1 MAEKNLSAPAR
12 SRSGGSAAGVR
23 HIKFRHTERFTVL
36 GNHLTQHPDL
46 SLTAIGLAAHIQSLP
61 DGARIGIK
69 ELAKKFAEG
78 EGRIASALR
87 ELGAYGYLVRSRERT
102 ACGKVVTRT
111 VFYDNPAAGVR
122 AAFADLVGEP
132 EVPSPVAVEVAAD
145 VPPSEPEAVAPS
157 STVDVPTATVKPR
170 LPLPAPSSE
179 PTPEIRRTAAD
190 LLAGLRSL
198 DPRLRLAQWD
208 VQRLVPAV
216 AAWLERDLGVTDVR
230 RALLT
235 RLPDEP
241 IHHPAGFVAHRLA
254 ALLPPP
260 LPAFAP
266 ARSFYAPPPVT
277 RVPLQTCDGCER
289 AFRSEARGELCRDC
303 RVERNGAVGMPAPA
317 SVQAA

>member
-1 MAEKNLSAPAR
+1 MAEKNLSALAR
-12 SRSGGSAAGVR
+12 SRSGGHAAGVR

-61 DGARIGIK
+61 DGVRIGIK

-87 ELGAYGYLVRSRERT
+87 ELGAYGYLVRSKERT

-132 EVPSPVAVEVAAD
+132 EGEAAEVAL
-145 VPPSEPEAVAPS
+145 PSA
-157 STVDVPTATVKPR
+157 TDVPTATVPTPTPEPKPR
-170 LPLPAPSSE
+170 LTLPVPKSE

-190 LLAGLRSL
+190 LLAGLRGL

-208 VQRLVPAV
+208 IHRLVPAV
-216 AAWLERDLGVTDVR
+216 AAWLERELSVTDVR

-241 IHHPAGFVAHRLA
+241 IHHPAGLVAHRLA

-260 LPAFAP
+260 LPVFAP
-266 ARSFYAPPPVT
+266 SRSFYAMPPVA
-277 RVPLQTCDGCER
+277 RAAFQTCDGCDR
-289 AFRSEARGELCRDC
+289 AFRSQKRGGLCRDC
-303 RVERNGAVGMPAPA
+303 RVEGNEAE
-317 SVQAA
+317 AA